1 MNTLFSADSDL
12 MRGLTKLA
20 DVMIL
25 NFLFIVTSLPVVTLG
40 ASLTALNFTA
50 MRIGTGEC
58 VSVSADYFRSFRR
71 NFRQATLIGLI
82 LALLAGVL
90 AAWYAVLTTFALD
103 PVVELILFATWY
115 LLAFNLAIM
124 ALFVFPYH
132 AMFEGRTR
140 DVFRNAR
147 LMSWRHPLTSLATLA
162 LIALC
167 VTATVF
173 YPQAAGYGL
182 LWLLVGFAGIAV
194 INGLLFTRV
203 FSTYIAASASQE
215 NQAQ

>member
-1 MNTLFSADSDL
+1 LNTLFSPDSDL

-25 NFLFIVTSLPVVTLG
+25 NFLFILTSFPVVTLG

-50 MRIGTGEC
+50 MRVGTGEC
-58 VSVSADYFRSFRR
+58 VSVSSDYFRSFRR
-71 NFRQATLIGLI
+71 NFRQATAIGLI
-82 LALLAGVL
+82 VALLAAVL
-90 AAWYAVLTTFALD
+90 AAWYVVLNTFALD
-103 PVVELILFATWY
+103 PFAELVLFAAWY
-115 LLAFNLAIM
+115 LLVFNFAIM
-124 ALFVFPYH
+124 ALFVFPYL

-147 LMSWRHPLTSLATLA
+147 LMSWKHPLTSLATLG
-162 LIALC
+162 LIAL
-167 VTATVF
+167 TATTTMF

-194 INGLLFTRV
+194 VNGLLFTRV
-203 FSTYIAASASQE
+203 FSTYIAASKQK
-215 NQAQ
+215 

>member
-1 MNTLFSADSDL
+1 LNTLFSADSDL

-58 VSVSADYFRSFRR
+58 VSVSSDYFRSFRT
-71 NFRQATLIGLI
+71 NFRQATVIGLV

-90 AAWYAVLTTFALD
+90 AAWYVVLNSFALD
-103 PVVELILFATWY
+103 PLAELSLLALWY
-115 LLAFNLAIM
+115 VLAFNFAVM
-124 ALFVFPYH
+124 ALFVFPYL
-132 AMFEGRTR
+132 ATFEGRTR
-140 DVFRNAR
+140 DVLRNAR
-147 LMSWRHPLTSLATLA
+147 LMSWKHPFTSLAALA
-162 LIALC
+162 VTGLC
-167 VTATVF
+167 VTATLF
-173 YPQAAGYGL
+173 YPQVAGFGL

-194 INGLLFTRV
+194 VNGLLFTRV
-203 FSTYIAASASQE
+203 FSTYIAASQGK
-215 NQAQ
+215 